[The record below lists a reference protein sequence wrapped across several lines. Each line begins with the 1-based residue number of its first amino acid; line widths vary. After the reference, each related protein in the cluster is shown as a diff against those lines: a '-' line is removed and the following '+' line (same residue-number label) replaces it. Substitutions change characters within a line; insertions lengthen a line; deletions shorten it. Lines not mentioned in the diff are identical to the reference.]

1 MTNSSCCVDLP
12 MGHACLL
19 DGWGRTED
27 SHCVFEGQEK
37 LWEWMQSSAEVARV
51 EATAQYSLYGSVHR
65 TLPHNVLNCAS
76 LTNFLLAGLTGNGRL
91 FFSYGQQG
99 SVPTSDCCK
108 ELTVK
113 LISFFFLHVLLV
125 LSNTGGQVQP

>member
-51 EATAQYSLYGSVHR
+51 EATAQYSLYG
-65 TLPHNVLNCAS
+65 
-76 LTNFLLAGLTGNGRL
+76 LTGNGRL

-113 LISFFFLHVLLV
+113 LISFFFSYLCYLFFLTPVAKYSRSLRK
-125 LSNTGGQVQP
+125 VQPGRKYRAQRCELYK